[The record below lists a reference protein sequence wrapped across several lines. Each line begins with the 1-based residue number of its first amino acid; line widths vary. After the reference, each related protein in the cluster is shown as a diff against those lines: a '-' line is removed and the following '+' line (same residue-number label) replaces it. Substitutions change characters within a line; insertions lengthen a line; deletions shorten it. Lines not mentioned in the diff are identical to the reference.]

1 MARKAIP
8 LTDTEIKKAKPAD
21 KDYKLFDGGG
31 LFMLVK
37 TNGGKLWRLKYSF
50 EGKEKLLS
58 LGTYP
63 TTSLLEARAKRDEH
77 KKEIAKGIDPS
88 AERKEIKTNIEVQK
102 IAKI

>member
-1 MARKAIP
+1 MAQMGKP
-8 LTDTEIKKAKPAD
+8 LTDKEIKQAKPAD

-37 TNGGKLWRLKYSF
+37 KNGGKLWRLKYNF

-63 TTSLLEARAKRDEH
+63 TTSLLEARVKRDEY

-88 AERKEIKTNIEVQK
+88 AERCQAQRNQIQY
-102 IAKI
+102 